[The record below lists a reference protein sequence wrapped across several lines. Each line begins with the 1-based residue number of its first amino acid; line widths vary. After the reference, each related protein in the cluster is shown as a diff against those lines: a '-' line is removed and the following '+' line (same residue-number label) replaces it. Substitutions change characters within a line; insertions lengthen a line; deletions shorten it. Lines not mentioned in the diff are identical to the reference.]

1 MVLNTHNQRQ
11 FSAVGGN
18 VKKTFM
24 IVYLEDVFKKSGIPT
39 YTFVKPVE
47 YNKILVSLRTKGR
60 GLVIEGPSGIG
71 KTTSIQK
78 AIEELGLNK
87 SVLKLSARK
96 KEDREFIQALPDM
109 GSIGTVIVDDFHILE
124 SDSKS
129 AIADYLKV
137 LADEEDERSKLILI
151 GINKAGDS
159 LIKSAAD
166 LNNRI
171 DTVKFESNPD
181 EKIEELI
188 SLGEQSLN
196 IAFNTKTEIVNL
208 SKGSFHI
215 AQYLCNEICTHEG
228 ILERQENPFSLATSI
243 ELIKQKVL
251 DEFGRTFFSKAKSFA
266 SGTRLRREGRAPYLH
281 LLYWLSLSDD
291 WSVQIEDI
299 VRAYPEHKLSI
310 LQVADKG
317 HLEAVIRDDETIQD
331 VIHFDSHSRI
341 LSVEDPKFMFYL
353 RNLLWSKFAKQ
364 VGFISFE
371 VKGKYDFALSFAG
384 EDRVLAEKINEIL
397 LENDIAVFY
406 DKNEQ
411 SRILGENVEDYLAPI
426 YSSEARYVVPLLSK
440 SYPKKIWTKFESENF
455 RQRFGDN
462 SVIPVW
468 FSDSNPG
475 MFDESRKYG
484 GITFDVTDNIDNQA
498 KLICEALIKKISEQR
513 LEEEAS
519 EN

>member
-1 MVLNTHNQRQ
+1 MLKNNSIQM
-11 FSAVGGN
+11 
-18 VKKTFM
+18 K
-24 IVYLEDVFKKSGIPT
+24 IYLEDVYKKSGIPT

-96 KEDREFIQALPDM
+96 KEDREYILALPDL
-109 GSIGTVIVDDFHILE
+109 GNIGTVIVDDFHILE
-124 SDSKS
+124 NDSKS

-137 LADEEDERSKLILI
+137 LADEESENSKLILI

-159 LIKSAAD
+159 LIKTAAD

-171 DTVKFESNPD
+171 DTVRFENNPD

-188 SLGEQSLN
+188 TLGEKALN
-196 IAFNTKTEIVNL
+196 ILLNTKTEIVEL

-215 AQYLCNEICTHEG
+215 AQYLCNEICTYEG
-228 ILERQENPFSLATSI
+228 ILESQEDKVELRTSI
-243 ELIKQKVL
+243 EIIKQKVL

-281 LLYWLSLSDD
+281 LLYWLSKSED
-291 WSVQIEDI
+291 WSIQIDDI
-299 VRAYPEHKLSI
+299 IRQYPEHRLSI
-310 LQVADKG
+310 LQVTDKG
-317 HLEAVIRDDETIQD
+317 HLEAVIRDDVTIQD
-331 VIHFDSHSRI
+331 VIHFDTNSRI
-341 LSVEDPKFMFYL
+341 LSIEDPKFMFYL
-353 RNLLWSKFAKQ
+353 RNLLWTKFAKQ
-364 VGFISFE
+364 VGYLSFE
-371 VKGKYDFALSFAG
+371 IKSIYDFALSFAG
-384 EDRVLAEKINEIL
+384 EDRDIAERLNNAL

-426 YSSEARYVVPLLSK
+426 YSSEARYVISLLSK
-440 SYPKKIWTKFESENF
+440 TYPKKIWTKFESDNF
-455 RQRFGDN
+455 KQRFGEN
-462 SVIPVW
+462 SVIPIW
-468 FSDSNPG
+468 FSDAPPA

-484 GITFDVTDNIDNQA
+484 GITLDTTDNIDNQV
-498 KLICEALIKKISEQR
+498 KLIVDSLVTKISEARQ
-513 LEEEAS
+513 EEN
-519 EN
+519 ENKE